1 MAMKKIFSARM
12 ILLLATLILMS
23 VSVAD
28 AQQAIFLVRHAE
40 QSVETDDPELT
51 ETGKQR
57 AKRLASVL
65 KDAGIN
71 VIYTTER
78 KRSIQTAE
86 PAEQLL
92 NIARKQLALRDLDG
106 LVAQL
111 RNQNAH
117 DRILVV
123 SHHLVLPRLLK
134 ALGHPS
140 EFTIQLHEYDNL
152 FVIIPKSE
160 GSPMVLRLRY

>member
-1 MAMKKIFSARM
+1 MNLVLVTSM
-12 ILLLATLILMS
+12 LIS
-23 VSVAD
+23 VSVAE

-51 ETGKQR
+51 EAGKQR
-57 AKRLASVL
+57 AKRLASLL
-65 KDAGIN
+65 KDAAIN

-78 KRSIQTAE
+78 KRAIQTAE
-86 PAEQLL
+86 PAEKLL

-111 RNQNAH
+111 RNQHTH
-117 DRILVV
+117 DRVLVV
-123 SHHLVLPRLLK
+123 SHHLALPRLIK
-134 ALGHPS
+134 ALGHS
-140 EFTIQLHEYDNL
+140 AEVTIQLNEYDNL
-152 FVIIPKSE
+152 FVLIPNNE

>member
-1 MAMKKIFSARM
+1 MNLVLVTSM
-12 ILLLATLILMS
+12 LMS
-23 VSVAD
+23 VSFAE

-51 ETGKQR
+51 EAGKQR
-57 AKRLASVL
+57 AKRLASLL

-86 PAEQLL
+86 PAEKLL

-111 RNQNAH
+111 RNQRTD
-117 DRILVV
+117 DRVLVV
-123 SHHLVLPRLLK
+123 SHHLALPRLIK
-134 ALGHPS
+134 ALGHS
-140 EFTIQLHEYDNL
+140 AEVTIQLHEYDNL
-152 FVIIPKSE
+152 FVLIPNNE